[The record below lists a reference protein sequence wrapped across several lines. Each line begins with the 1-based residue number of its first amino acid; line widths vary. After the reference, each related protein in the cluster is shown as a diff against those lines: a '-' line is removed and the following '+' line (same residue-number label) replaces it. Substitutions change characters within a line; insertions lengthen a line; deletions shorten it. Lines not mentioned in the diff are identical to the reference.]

1 MSTNSN
7 ANVEFTMDKKIG
19 SGTFG
24 DVFSG
29 VYQPTKEKIAIKRV
43 KKKTLYQYG
52 NYLIDAFWKELD
64 CMKKCECKNS
74 VRLIKPFETQNNF
87 NIIME
92 LCDTDLL
99 IHLNH
104 KSSGFTIDEV
114 RDIFN
119 QLNNVFKIM
128 QRNNIVHRD
137 LKLGNIMLK
146 YTDEAKTKFIPK
158 LSDYGFSKDLKDING
173 THLGTP
179 ATMAPEIMMDSPY
192 NEKSDLWS
200 IGVMLYQLHFKELP
214 YSGINEQEIL
224 TKIKRNAPRKQ
235 PKDPQFKDLL
245 NRLFIVDPKKR
256 ISWNDYF
263 NHPFFMTN
271 NPQNNGVVVPKY
283 TKISDFNLGYNFDQ
297 NLFQCY
303 IAKDS
308 QTNNQVF
315 IKSYKN
321 EFFEQ
326 NSQVFSGEIAIFKAF
341 NGNKNVLKLINI
353 YNEADRVNLVYEYL
367 ECEMLYNYSQKKPMK
382 EREIRNINK
391 KLYENVFVFNECNFL
406 PFIFISIHS
415 FCIDKY
421 GNPIVFD
428 FGSHKL
434 FLSKE
439 EFSSYFLPNEI
450 EIEEYNK
457 QPIKTN
463 IMNYGITLLK
473 LYCGNNLTIKGK
485 ELILSPNIILSN
497 VFNNFISKCIY
508 RNINKRWSWLQLGE
522 DSFIVDDSIGVSNI
536 VGKDALLDND
546 KLKIIFSSLKN
557 KFELVIDYYSKLDY
571 NQNLDYIQ
579 QIEYFIVITSFEAK
593 IIYNFFN
600 RKVYERPFTK
610 QNEIDFISINEN
622 SEVNKFCLNF
632 ANPLLKDTTII
643 NMNKNKLI
651 KDFLNDLAKY
661 SSKLDKISK
670 KVHSHSKNSKINGKF
685 NEFIKYLLDNFEN
698 SKIQEYFFSVVRKA
712 DKEADNSLSYK
723 ELCLAEYLCEF
734 ILFVKIVLYDKEE
747 DIPFD
752 KKILIKK
759 FFDIFGED
767 KNSIEISVINLKE
780 EKKVYIL
787 VSFLAILFKN
797 YKGTNMIDNQ
807 KLERNRQAINGL
819 LRFYPSLMKKIVE
832 KKKFIKA

>member
-1 MSTNSN
+1 MATN

-19 SGTFG
+19 SGSFG

-29 VYQPTKEKIAIKRV
+29 IYKPTGEKIAIKRV
-43 KKKTLYQYG
+43 KKKILYQYG
-52 NYLIDAFWKELD
+52 DYLINAFWKELD

-74 VRLIKPFETQNNF
+74 VRLIKNFETQNNF

-104 KSSGFTIDEV
+104 KNTGFTIDEV
-114 RDIFN
+114 RDIFIN
-119 QLNNVFKIM
+119 LNNVFKIM
-128 QRNNIVHRD
+128 HKNNIVHRD

-146 YTDEAKTKFIPK
+146 YIDDAKTKFIPK
-158 LSDYGFSKDLKDING
+158 LSDYGFSKDLDNNTTG

-179 ATMAPEIMMDSPY
+179 ATMAPEIMMDLRY

-200 IGVMLYQLHFKELP
+200 IGIMMYQLHFKELP
-214 YSGINEQEIL
+214 YNGINENQIL
-224 TKIKRNAPRKQ
+224 TKIKNNAPRKH
-235 PKDPQFKDLL
+235 PNDPQFKDLL
-245 NRLFIVDPKKR
+245 NRLLVIDPKKR

-263 NHPFFMTN
+263 NHPFFMAN
-271 NPQNNGVVVPKY
+271 NSQSNGVSKY
-283 TKISDFNLGYNFDQ
+283 TKLSDFNLSFNFDK
-297 NLFQCY
+297 NIFQCY
-303 IAKDS
+303 IAKDNL
-308 QTNNQVF
+308 TNNQVL

-321 EFFEQ
+321 EFFEK
-326 NSQVFSGEIAIFKAF
+326 NSPVFSEEIAIFKSF

-353 YNEADRVNLVYEYL
+353 YNEEDRVNLVYEYL
-367 ECEMLYNYSQKKPMK
+367 ECEMLFNYAQKNQMK
-382 EREIRNINK
+382 EKEIRNINK
-391 KLYENVFVFNECNFL
+391 ILYENVFVFNECNFL
-406 PFIFISIHS
+406 PFIFVSIHS
-415 FCIDKY
+415 FCIDKN
-421 GNPIVFD
+421 GKPIVFD

-439 EFSSYFLPNEI
+439 EFTSYFLPNEI
-450 EIEEYNK
+450 EIEEYKK

-473 LYCGNNLTIKGK
+473 LYCGNDLSIKGK
-485 ELILSPNIILSN
+485 ELVLSPNIILSN

-508 RNINKRWSWLQLGE
+508 RNIDKRCSWLQLGE
-522 DSFIVDDSIGVSNI
+522 DNFIVDDSIGISNI

-546 KLKIIFSSLKN
+546 KLEIIFNSLKN
-557 KFELVIDYYSKLDY
+557 KFELIIDYYSKFDFK
-571 NQNLDYIQ
+571 QNLEYIQ
-579 QIEYFIVITSFEAK
+579 QIEYFIVITCFEAK

-600 RKVYERPFTK
+600 RKIYERPFTK
-610 QNEIDFISINEN
+610 QNEIDFISINDN
-622 SEVNKFCLNF
+622 CEVNKFCLNF

-651 KDFLNDLAKY
+651 KHFMDDIMKY
-661 SSKLDKISK
+661 IPKLDKISK

-698 SKIQEYFFSVVRKA
+698 SKIQEYFFSVIRKA
-712 DKEADNSLSYK
+712 DKEVNSSLSYK

-734 ILFVKIVLYDKEE
+734 ILFVKIILYDKEE
-747 DIPFD
+747 EIPFD
-752 KKILIKK
+752 KKILVKK

-767 KNSIEISVINLKE
+767 KNKIEISVINLKE
-780 EKKVYIL
+780 TKKVYIL

-797 YKGTNMIDNQ
+797 YKGTNIIDNQ

-819 LRFYPSLMKKIVE
+819 MRFYPSLMRKIVE
-832 KKKFIKA
+832 KKNSIKA